1 MLNFLVD
8 ALIHVLQTG
17 QQGADICKITV
28 DINVNDLAAVG
39 FVIPFSNFTIKTKC
53 NGIRLVHLL

>member
-8 ALIHVLQTG
+8 ALIHVWSTR
-17 QQGADICKITV
+17 GADICKITV
-28 DINVNDLAAVG
+28 DINVNDLTAVG
-39 FVIPFSNFTIKTKC
+39 FVIPFSKFTIKKKC